1 MGEKG
6 KIIEAIQGAKRG
18 DELSYTLLLNTF
30 WKDVYRFLF
39 SKTSDENESEDL
51 SIRTFAKAFD
61 KIDSFNENYKFKT
74 WLLTIANNLMIDQL
88 RKQKNETVSL
98 HQEDAEVYA
107 VKDEEPTPIDKLII
121 EQNLA
126 QLLGYIKQL
135 KPHYQ
140 EIINLRFFQEMSY
153 KEIAQQTDE
162 PMNNV
167 KVKLLRAK
175 KLLAEIIKNA
185 KP

>member
-6 KIIEAIQGAKRG
+6 KIIEAILGAKRG

-39 SKTSDENESEDL
+39 SKTNDENESEDL

-61 KIDSFNENYKFKT
+61 KIDSFNEDYKFKT
-74 WLLTIANNLMIDQL
+74 WLLTIANNLLIDQL

-98 HQEDAEVYA
+98 HQEDVEVYA

-126 QLLGYIKQL
+126 QLLAYIKQL

-153 KEIAQQTDE
+153 KEIAQQTGE

-185 KP
+185 KS